1 MVSLFSN
8 AEINKFML
16 SIFRPDGRRY
26 EGGWLDGKQHGKST
40 YINAKGVVKVGIWE
54 HGKRI
59 EWVDSGADANQ

>member
-1 MVSLFSN
+1 M
-8 AEINKFML
+8 
-16 SIFRPDGRRY
+16 SILCNPRPDGRRY

-59 EWVDSGADANQ
+59 EWVDSGADAAQ